1 MIYAAN
7 LGMKTPQ
14 TAADTRE
21 TPYLC
26 EYAEHPH
33 EECYCRRLNGRT
45 VPNIVMYCMDR
56 YRECPIY
63 RSRAARS

>member
-1 MIYAAN
+1 MICAYN
-7 LGMKTPQ
+7 LGMKSPQ
-14 TAADTRE
+14 TTEE
-21 TPYLC
+21 TQETCYLC
-26 EYAEHPH
+26 EYAEHPL

-45 VPNIVMYCMDR
+45 VPTIVMYCMDR